1 MGENK
6 RDFEM
11 KSDTSP
17 RLGDYEVHR
26 AWEGFSSIRQTSSG
40 EIMHSRTDPTKE
52 ARQLYVEQSRL
63 EDRLQEPSPTDEPLI
78 VWDVGL
84 GAAANALA
92 AIECYEKCSAARRM
106 RLVSFENDLNSLR
119 LALAT
124 RESFPYLRVDAAS
137 AIVTDGAWRSISH
150 PRLTWELLPGDF
162 LETMNRA
169 PAPEVIFYDMFS
181 TKTSTRLWATRTFRK
196 IFEVCADRA
205 VELFTYTC
213 STANRAAFLAAGF
226 FVARGRNAGDKIE
239 TTIAMTAAAVRAP
252 FRQRTDLLSVDW

>member
-11 KSDTSP
+11 KSDTSR

-26 AWEGFSSIRQTSSG
+26 AWEGFSSIRQISSG
-40 EIMHSRTDPTKE
+40 EIMHSRTDPTQE

-63 EDRLQEPSPTDEPLI
+63 EERLGAASPTEEPLV

-92 AIECYEKCSAARRM
+92 AIECYEKSSAARPM
-106 RLVSFENDLNSLR
+106 HLVSFENDLNSLR

-137 AIVTDGAWRSISH
+137 AIVTDGAWRSMQPSAFD
-150 PRLTWELLPGDF
+150 LG
-162 LETMNRA
+162 
-169 PAPEVIFYDMFS
+169 
-181 TKTSTRLWATRTFRK
+181 TSSRRF
-196 IFEVCADRA
+196 
-205 VELFTYTC
+205 
-213 STANRAAFLAAGF
+213 
-226 FVARGRNAGDKIE
+226 
-239 TTIAMTAAAVRAP
+239 P
-252 FRQRTDLLSVDW
+252 